1 MSRQNLVFDPSS
13 QQWVPGETPRTMGVP
28 FEGPVNRPLEV
39 RVAALEQGMGGGD
52 GGDTGKGFPYG
63 SQWWMGY
70 TIEGESFICI
80 HNVLLHYNRGVIAHT
95 VNPVG
100 FSVGEGVARVLGF
113 SLNFAT
119 GAFAQET
126 RADLSGF
133 AQTSDGGDGLFL
145 FPVYKFIGTTMVA
158 DYVHGSNLGGL

>member
-1 MSRQNLVFDPSS
+1 MSPLNSIGRKAVQAFDELGQAPAPRRFFPQEASGSS
-13 QQWVPGETPRTMGVP
+13 
-28 FEGPVNRPLEV
+28 
-39 RVAALEQGMGGGD
+39 
-52 GGDTGKGFPYG
+52 FPYG
-63 SQWWMGY
+63 SEWWMGY
-70 TIEGESFICI
+70 TIEGESTIYI

-100 FSVGEGVARVLGF
+100 FSVGEGVERVLGF

-119 GAFAQET
+119 GGFAQET